1 MIPGVGTNTPSRT
14 LKGEKTTPSAVPARA
29 NTRPYAYLFSR
40 DRPVRPHH
48 VGGGNLLGKRIQAG
62 DAEARQEMILANL
75 RFAVKIALDYEGL
88 GLPLLY
94 LINEGNIGLMK
105 AVERF
110 APAKGA
116 KLSTYSSLV
125 D

>member
-1 MIPGVGTNTPSRT
+1 
-14 LKGEKTTPSAVPARA
+14 
-29 NTRPYAYLFSR
+29 
-40 DRPVRPHH
+40 
-48 VGGGNLLGKRIQAG
+48 
-62 DAEARQEMILANL
+62 MILANL